1 MRNKNRIKVVRKL
14 RRAGQNGATIEV
26 TTPKNAV
33 KRELRKHGLKSIDEA
48 LAVWEYDAFDGILL
62 KILPKDAVTHMIN

>member
-1 MRNKNRIKVVRKL
+1 MKNNHRIQVVRKL

-33 KRELRKHGLKSIDEA
+33 KRELKKQGLGDIDEA
-48 LAVWEYDAFDGILL
+48 VALWEYDAFDGILL
-62 KILPKDAVTHMIN
+62 RIVPKETIKK

>member
-1 MRNKNRIKVVRKL
+1 MEKKHRIKVVRKL

-33 KRELRKHGLKSIDEA
+33 KRELRKHGLQTIDEA
-48 LAVWEYDAFDGILL
+48 VAVWEYDGFDGILL
-62 KILPKDAVTHMIN
+62 KIVPRETAGK

>member
-1 MRNKNRIKVVRKL
+1 MKNNHRIQVIRKL

-33 KRELRKHGLKSIDEA
+33 RRELKKHGLKNIDEA
-48 LAVWEYDAFDGILL
+48 VALWEYDAFDGILL
-62 KILPKDAVTHMIN
+62 RIIPRERRANEI